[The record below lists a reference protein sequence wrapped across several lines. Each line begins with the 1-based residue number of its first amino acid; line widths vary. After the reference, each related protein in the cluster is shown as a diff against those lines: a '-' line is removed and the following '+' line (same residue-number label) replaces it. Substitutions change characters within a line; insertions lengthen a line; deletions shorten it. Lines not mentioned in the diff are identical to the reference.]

1 MTNFADTLP
10 DLTKPHVPYPNPQNT
25 AEVCANRLAAIQS
38 GAMKHHNSAWG
49 VEYVT
54 RQEFKELE
62 ATVEMLSRKVSQLQY
77 RGEID

>member
-10 DLTKPHVPYPNPQNT
+10 ELTKPHVPHPNPKN
-25 AEVCANRLAAIQS
+25 AGEVCANRLAAIKT
-38 GAMKHHNSAWG
+38 GAVKHHNSAWG

-62 ATVEMLSRKVSQLQY
+62 NVVKELMKRV
-77 RGEID
+77 GE

>member
-25 AEVCANRLAAIQS
+25 AEVCANRLAAIQT

-62 ATVEMLSRKVSQLQY
+62 NVVKELMRRV
-77 RGEID
+77 GE